1 MKDAAAVR
9 RRELKIQREKE
20 RKAYMAKLTSHISKA
35 GVRGSYYVAISRT
48 HEIPLTVAEK
58 PLVEPVEKPEVD
70 GEGGGATAK

>member
-1 MKDAAAVR
+1 MKDAATVR

-48 HEIPLTVAEK
+48 HEIPLTLAEK
-58 PLVEPVEKPEVD
+58 PMAEPTDKPEVEE
-70 GEGGGATAK
+70 GESGTKA